1 MGKMSSL
8 VKHAMIFHI
17 VATKWIF
24 LFSMLHLSLATP
36 PLSQLSVNPD
46 TIAVSGFSS
55 GGCFATQFHAA
66 FSGTVAGMG
75 SFSGCPYLSGSDI
88 GFDVD
93 GIVTAT
99 RDLAASGSIDPVDE
113 MARDQVFIF
122 QGHKDP
128 IVPWSNAG
136 LVHQFYSAFTQE
148 QNIEEK
154 SDLQATHGMPS
165 DSYGCSCDTLCPY
178 FYINNCHYNGAAAVI
193 QKTLPGFVA
202 SSNQQLA
209 GTLQTFDQEEF
220 FDNNAGGHS
229 MESYG
234 YVYIPKRC
242 ENGDHECHLHVNFH
256 GCGMGSNW
264 IGDNY
269 IRHSGFLPVADAN
282 DVIML
287 FPQIHPLNSAG
298 NDNGCWDWWGYL
310 GDTTGYAYAT
320 KDGLQMR
327 GIAAMVERLSG
338 MKP

>member
-1 MGKMSSL
+1 MG
-8 VKHAMIFHI
+8 
-17 VATKWIF
+17 TKWIL

-66 FSGTVAGMG
+66 FSGTVSGVG

-88 GFDVD
+88 GFHVD

-99 RDLAASGSIDPVDE
+99 RDLAASGSIDPVEE

-136 LVHQFYSAFTQE
+136 LIHQFYSAFTQE
-148 QNIEEK
+148 QNIDEK

-165 DSYGCSCDTLCPY
+165 DFYGCSCDTLCPY

-202 SSNQQLA
+202 SNNQQLA

-229 MESYG
+229 METYG

-242 ENGDHECHLHVNFH
+242 ENGDHDCHLH
-256 GCGMGSNW
+256 
-264 IGDNY
+264 
-269 IRHSGFLPVADAN
+269 VADAN

-310 GDTTGYAYAT
+310 GDTTDYGYAT

-327 GIAAMVERLSG
+327 GIAAMLERLSG
-338 MKP
+338 IKP